1 MMTAPTPLRPSRI
14 VLLAIAYAAAASLSI
29 VFAIPSGGIPPLW
42 LPAGLGLFLVSRY
55 GRGIWPAIAVGSLA
69 VWLVAAH
76 PHHPA
81 IVIFG
86 LVLADVVE
94 PLLGVAILAQLGFRP
109 TLDRIRDVWAI
120 AGAALVL
127 ALLTASLGLLSLY
140 LGREVG
146 DGLPQ
151 LFETWWTWFAARLL
165 GTMVIAPLCYVWSRP
180 TPAVAPLGSRPLE
193 AVALGCATL
202 ILALLAAWLL
212 PGQLRLAMPALLIVC
227 VAWAAIRGH
236 QRGATLITLVVATL
250 SLLAVRFG
258 PAADLTS
265 ADAALG
271 PLIARFAASLALFA
285 TAGLVLAATVLERE
299 AAVSQQRVMGEVQV
313 ALFDQ
318 APFALIA
325 LDSEERV
332 TAWNPAAERIFGWR
346 SDEVLGRPAPTSSGD
361 AAPETREFMRQ
372 VRQGKPVL
380 GALVQRQRKDGRTVD
395 LRLSMTPAQD
405 ASGQL
410 IRVLAIAEDLT
421 ARRETAEALREGE
434 ERYRLVFEG
443 VSDAI
448 ILSDRMTGRIL
459 DANQAAEQRYGYSRA
474 ELLTLSTV
482 DLSDDP
488 AGAELEL
495 GETRR
500 SGSYQVPLR
509 WHRSRDGRRFPVT
522 VSIQRL
528 NWRGQQAAVSVIRDI
543 TEEVNEAD
551 QARRREEYLEAMLA
565 QASDFVTILDHT
577 GVIQYQSPSVTRM
590 LGWGQAELVGHPV
603 NEFIHEDDRSQ
614 LRDALRRG
622 LAQPGAIVTSVV
634 RVRRPDG
641 SWRVL
646 EGVGR
651 YLPDAPGIRGFL
663 LNSRDITERQEAEAL
678 GQRSS
683 ERFEIVANAT
693 NDVVW
698 EYDIAGPNSWWS
710 EGLTRVFGWRQDE
723 LLPMIETWSQRIH
736 PDDRDRVLES
746 FNAAISSSATEWRS
760 EYRFRRASGE
770 YAEVIDQAWSIVR
783 DGDGRVL
790 RIVGGIS
797 DVTEQRDAERLLA
810 ESREQ
815 LRQATKMEAMGRL
828 AGGIAHDFNNIL
840 TSLLGHAE
848 LALTQLPEGHPL
860 EEDLREIRAAGRRA
874 AGLTRQLLAFSRK
887 QVLEPRVVDL
897 NEIVSGVHKMLARVI
912 GEDVQLVLHL
922 APDLVKTV
930 ADPGQLE
937 QVLVNLAINA
947 RDAMPDGGRLTIET
961 ANAPAGALP
970 GKPGRAVQLSVAD
983 TGQGM
988 DPETQARIFE
998 PFFTTKELG
1007 KGTGLGLA
1015 MAYGTVQQSGGQIEV
1030 DSEVGRGT
1038 VFQILLPEV
1047 RPTVAA
1053 TLEGPGGPPPGGG
1066 TETILLIEDEAPV
1079 RGMLQRQLSQLG
1091 YRLHVAASGEDAL
1104 RCVEAIPDPIDLV
1117 IADVVMPGMSGPK
1130 VVAELSRER
1139 PDIRVLYISGYIGT
1153 ETVQEEVQ
1161 NLGRMFL
1168 AKPFTPDELARR
1180 VREVLDD

>member
-1 MMTAPTPLRPSRI
+1 MTLTVPLKPAR
-14 VLLAIAYAAAASLSI
+14 LLALAAAYAVAARVSI
-29 VFAIPSGGIPPLW
+29 LFAIPAGGIPPLW

-55 GRGIWPAIAVGSLA
+55 GRGVWPAIASGSVV
-69 VWLVAAH
+69 VWLLAAR

-81 IVIFG
+81 IVIIG
-86 LVLADVVE
+86 LVLADVLE
-94 PLLGVAILAQLGFRP
+94 PLAGTAILSRLGFRP

-127 ALLTASLGLLSLY
+127 ALLTASLGLLALY
-140 LGREVG
+140 LGHEVG
-146 DGLPQ
+146 DGLPSV
-151 LFETWWTWFAARLL
+151 FETWWTWFAARLL
-165 GTMVIAPLCYVWSRP
+165 GTMVIAPLCFVWSRP
-180 TPAVAPLGSRPLE
+180 SPAPTPLASRPLE
-193 AVALGCATL
+193 AVALGFATL

-258 PAADLTS
+258 PAPDLGLY
-265 ADAALG
+265 AALG
-271 PLIARFAASLALFA
+271 PLIARFAVSLALFA

-299 AAVSQQRVMGEVQV
+299 AAVGQQRLMGEVQG

-325 LDSEERV
+325 LDGQERI

-346 SDEVLGRPAPTSSGD
+346 SDEVLGRPSPTVQRE
-361 AAPETREFMRQ
+361 AQPEAREFMRLMH
-372 VRQGKPVL
+372 QGKPVL
-380 GALVQRQRKDGRTVD
+380 GTLVQRQRKDGRILDV
-395 LRLSMTPAQD
+395 RVSMTPVQNA
-405 ASGQL
+405 AGGL
-410 IRVLAIAEDLT
+410 TRVLAIVEDMT
-421 ARRETAEALREGE
+421 ARHEAAEALREEE

-448 ILSDRMTGRIL
+448 VLSDAETGRIL
-459 DANQAAEQRYGYSRA
+459 DANQAAEQRYGYSRG
-474 ELLTLSTV
+474 ELITLSTA

-522 VSIQRL
+522 ISIQRL
-528 NWRGQQAAVSVIRDI
+528 NWRGHMTAVSVIRDI
-543 TEEVNEAD
+543 TEQLNEAE
-551 QARRREEYLEAMLA
+551 QASRREEYLEAMLA
-565 QASDFVTILDHT
+565 QASDFVTIMDHS

-590 LGWGQAELVGHPV
+590 LGWGQSELVGHPV
-603 NEFIHEDDRSQ
+603 TEFIHEDDRPE
-614 LRDALRRG
+614 LREALRRG
-622 LAQPGAIVTSVV
+622 LAHPGAIVTSVV
-634 RVRRPDG
+634 RVRRSDG

-651 YLPDAPGIRGFL
+651 FLPDAPGIRGFL

-678 GQRSS
+678 GHRSR

-698 EYDIAGPNSWWS
+698 ELDLDGPNSWWS

-723 LLPMIETWSQRIH
+723 LLPMVEAWSARIH
-736 PDDRDRVLES
+736 PEDKDRVLAS
-746 FNAAISSSATEWRS
+746 FHAAIDGHATEWSS
-760 EYRFRRASGE
+760 EYRFRRATGG
-770 YAEVIDQAWSIVR
+770 YATVIDQAWSIVR
-783 DGDGRVL
+783 APDGRVL

-797 DVTEQRDAERLLA
+797 DVTEQREAERLLA
-810 ESREQ
+810 ESRDQ

-828 AGGIAHDFNNIL
+828 AGGISHDFNNIL

-848 LALTQLPEGHPL
+848 LALTQLSPGHPL
-860 EEDLREIRAAGRRA
+860 EEDLKEIRAAGRRA

-887 QVLEPRVVDL
+887 QVLEPRIVDI

-912 GEDVQLVLHL
+912 GEDVELVLHL
-922 APDLVKTV
+922 MPDLAKTV

-970 GKPGRAVQLSVAD
+970 DKPGRAVQLSVTD
-983 TGQGM
+983 TGSGM

-1030 DSEVGRGT
+1030 ESELGRGT
-1038 VFQILLPEV
+1038 TFQILLPEV
-1047 RPTVAA
+1047 IPPPASSP
-1053 TLEGPGGPPPGGG
+1053 EGPGGPPPGGG
-1066 TETILLIEDEAPV
+1066 TETILLIEDEDPV
-1079 RGMLQRQLSQLG
+1079 RGMMQRHLTQLG
-1091 YRLHVAASGEDAL
+1091 YRLLVAAGGEGAL
-1104 RCVEAIPDPIDLV
+1104 AAARDNPDPIDLV

-1130 VVAELSRER
+1130 VVAELARER
-1139 PDIRVLYISGYIGT
+1139 PGIRVLYISGYIGT
-1153 ETVQEEVQ
+1153 EAVQEEVQ
-1161 NLGRMFL
+1161 KLGRRFL

-1180 VREVLDD
+1180 VRDALED